1 VLKRTAFIV
10 PSAPV
15 LKRSPPSGPD
25 WLHEVK
31 HDGWRAQLHK
41 YDAGAFILSKSG
53 KDISG
58 RFAVIGSALHSLPP
72 CVIDAEIV
80 GCDADGVPDF
90 RSLMAGNAHGYCAWC
105 FDLLSVG
112 GKDVRHE
119 PLEKRRARLESLLAG
134 ADGDLLRFSEA
145 FDDAE
150 KLLAAAL
157 ELGLEGIVSKKRDQP
172 YRSGKNLGWIKVK
185 TAAWRETNRDRW
197 EMFER

>member
-15 LKRSPPSGPD
+15 LKRAPPLGPE

-31 HDGWRAQLHK
+31 HDGWRAQLHRH
-41 YDAGAFILSKSG
+41 DAGATILSKSG
-53 KDISG
+53 KDITG
-58 RFAVIGSALHSLPP
+58 RFAVIASALRSLPP

-80 GCDADGVPDF
+80 GCDAKGVPDF

-119 PLEKRRARLESLLAG
+119 PLEHRRARLEALLAG
-134 ADGDLLRFSEA
+134 ADADLLRFSEA
-145 FDDAE
+145 FDDPE
-150 KLLAAAL
+150 KLLAADSNW
-157 ELGLEGIVSKKRDQP
+157 GLEGIVSKKRDQP
-172 YRSGKNLGWIKVK
+172 YRRGK
-185 TAAWRETNRDRW
+185 ARSA
-197 EMFER
+197 